1 MKSTG
6 WAMRTV
12 LAWAA
17 LLWAGA
23 AGAEMSQ
30 AELTLGKT
38 RLSLEVA
45 ASEADRQVGLMY
57 RTSLP
62 EARGMVFVFASDL
75 RICMWM
81 RNTLIPLS
89 VAFLD
94 KNGRV
99 INIEEMAPQTE
110 DNHCSSRP
118 ARYALEVNRGWFGRH
133 GIKAGD
139 TVEGVVAL
147 PPGR

>member
-1 MKSTG
+1 
-6 WAMRTV
+6 MRMA
-12 LAWAA
+12 LASAA
-17 LLWAGA
+17 LSWAGA
-23 AGAEMSQ
+23 ASADMSR
-30 AELTLGKT
+30 AELMLGKA
-38 RLSLEVA
+38 RLDVEVA
-45 ASEADRQVGLMY
+45 ASEADRRMGLMY
-57 RTSLP
+57 RASLP
-62 EARGMVFVFASDL
+62 EGRGMVFVFPSDI

-94 KNGRV
+94 KDGRV
-99 INIEEMAPQTE
+99 TNIEDMAPQTE

-118 ARYALEVNRGWFGRH
+118 ARYALEVDRGWFGRY

-139 TVEGVVAL
+139 RVEGVGAL